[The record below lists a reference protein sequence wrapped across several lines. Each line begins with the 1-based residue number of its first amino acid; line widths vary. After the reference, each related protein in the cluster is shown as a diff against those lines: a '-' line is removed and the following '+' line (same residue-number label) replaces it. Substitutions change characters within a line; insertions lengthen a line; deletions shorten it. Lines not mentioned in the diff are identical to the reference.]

1 MTQFRERFIYSV
13 PCNSNS

>member
-1 MTQFRERFIYSV
+1 MV